1 MSLAEPMLFVAREA
15 PTEALPADLVVA
27 MASDAD
33 AAMTRAL
40 TEVVLVVVTLTASAL
55 VRVLFVAKEFVL
67 P

>member
-1 MSLAEPMLFVAREA
+1 MLFVAREA